1 MLSNA
6 TENEFGVHVKTIF
19 FWNFLSSTGEEVF
32 YGRQQSQGGNK
43 EVREEEEE
51 KKNVFARQIQQSTK
65 RGRESKDSR
74 GGEAGYQIQGSAGLL
89 AMSGQ
94 YPPISITED
103 KCKRTEVSLT

>member
-43 EVREEEEE
+43 EVREKEEE
-51 KKNVFARQIQQSTK
+51 KKNVFARQIQQSTR
-65 RGRESKDSR
+65 RGRESGDSR
-74 GGEAGYQIQGSAGLL
+74 GGGGRISDQG
-89 AMSGQ
+89 
-94 YPPISITED
+94 
-103 KCKRTEVSLT
+103 KCRTPGNERPVPSH